1 MPHLPFTNNSLGHF
15 ETGDWVLCIDAS
27 CAIVEESEATPKT
40 YSTLTPQQLARE
52 KKSGRPTT
60 RSSDNAND
68 PFKSCAYR
76 LIYRR
81 VETELVTQDELTAV
95 KRDYERSLD
104 PAQAPKMNEKE
115 GGKTDGMDVEG
126 GVKKADDGKEK
137 ENSGKVEEEEEKK
150 SEG

>member
-81 VETELVTQDELTAV
+81 VETELVTQDELTA
-95 KRDYERSLD
+95 
-104 PAQAPKMNEKE
+104 MNEKE